1 MAKKKRKKQPLAPVV
16 GRWATGFTF
25 SLLGM
30 TALFSRQDWI
40 SDLLKEP
47 FGEWYRGLF
56 GAPALLIGLGII
68 AGYVI
73 LDGRTWAGIV
83 LLFISLCT
91 LAGLSSP
98 SLDAGFFDLHF
109 VTEPIFD
116 RVPSFFLFIAT
127 LGLSAWLTFG
137 VTHKHVA
144 SVVAPF
150 FDWQRKPVPVLP
162 ARERKAAPEPKTNAA
177 DDYRKKEQ
185 EVLKA
190 RIAQLEKERKP
201 EPTGKKI
208 GIFGVFKDKAAEK
221 PATPAPVSGKIT
233 INASLPAPAA
243 GKTGQAGPAGVPGKV
258 EIVPS
263 RAVVAV
269 GLPKAPAEK
278 PKPKQLQFPHW
289 EFPPMGLLK
298 APLAAHKIDPAEIE
312 RLSATIRLTL
322 SQFGV
327 DVEMAGEVEGPTVTQ
342 FRLKPADGIKL
353 SRIENLKKDLTL
365 SLRAKSI
372 RIEAPIPGLGLVGV
386 EVPNAHRDM
395 IMLRDVLE
403 NPNFSKHKSPLAL
416 AVGKDISGNIVV
428 GDLAKMPHLLIA
440 GQTGSGKSVGVNG
453 FLLSLLYRN
462 TPADLRLILVDPK
475 RVEMSVY
482 GGIPHLLCPVI
493 NGADKALNA
502 LKWCVTEMIRRYDEL
517 TAAHTRNISEF
528 NEKAEK
534 GEKLP
539 YIVVVI
545 DELAD
550 FMMSGNKKEIEN
562 AINRI
567 AQMGRAA
574 GMHLMVATQRPSVDV
589 ITGLIKANIP
599 SRIAFT
605 VASQVD
611 SRTILDTI
619 GAEDLLGRG
628 DMLYSAIGENLQ
640 RVQGVF
646 VGTEEVEAAIH
657 HIKRTTP
664 PDIID
669 QLMDPEILEPKSGVL
684 NADGSVTPDQKAGD
698 DADEEA
704 LISQALNVIAEAGRA
719 STSLLQRRMG
729 LGYPRAARLMDVMR
743 ERGLVEK

>member
-1 MAKKKRKKQPLAPVV
+1 MAKKKRKKQSLAPVV
-16 GRWATGFTF
+16 GRWVTGFAF
-25 SLLGM
+25 SLAGM
-30 TALFSRQDWI
+30 TALFSRQEWAG
-40 SDLLKEP
+40 EMMRP
-47 FGEWYRGLF
+47 VFGEWYRGIF
-56 GAPALLIGLGII
+56 GVPALLVGLGII

-73 LDGRTWAGIV
+73 LDGRTWGGIA
-83 LLFISLCT
+83 LLFASVCT
-91 LAGLSSP
+91 LAGLSS
-98 SLDAGFFDLHF
+98 SNVDAGFFDLHF
-109 VTEPIFD
+109 ITEPIID
-116 RVPSFFLFIAT
+116 RIPSFFLFLAT
-127 LGLSAWLTFG
+127 LGLSLWLTFG
-137 VTHKHVA
+137 VTHKHFA

-150 FDWQRKPVPVLP
+150 FDWKRKPVPVLP
-162 ARERKAAPEPKTNAA
+162 ARERRAESKSAPIPDE
-177 DDYRKKEQ
+177 YRKKAQ
-185 EVLKA
+185 ELEAK
-190 RIAQLEKERKP
+190 IAQLEKDRKP
-201 EPTGKKI
+201 EPSGKKVS
-208 GIFGVFKDKAAEK
+208 IFGIGKSEK
-221 PATPAPVSGKIT
+221 TPAVSGKIS
-233 INASLPAPAA
+233 ISSASSGQKTVSGAMGAA
-243 GKTGQAGPAGVPGKV
+243 GVAPSGKV

-263 RAVVAV
+263 RPVVAV
-269 GLPKAPAEK
+269 GIAKPEPA

-289 EFPPMGLLK
+289 EFPPIGLLK
-298 APLAAHKIDPAEIE
+298 EPLAAHKINPTDIE
-312 RLSATIRLTL
+312 LVSAKIQQTL
-322 SQFGV
+322 LQFKM
-327 DVEMAGEVEGPTVTQ
+327 DVTMVGQVEGPTVTQ
-342 FRLKPADGIKL
+342 FRLRPAEGIKL

-365 SLRAKSI
+365 ALKAKSI

-386 EVPNAHRDM
+386 EVPNVHRDM
-395 IMLRDVLE
+395 IMLREVLE
-403 NPNFSKHKSPLAL
+403 NPAFTKHKSPLAL

-453 FLLSLLYRN
+453 FLLSMLYRN
-462 TPADLRLILVDPK
+462 TPADLRMILIDPK
-475 RVEMSVY
+475 RVEMGTY
-482 GGIPHLLCPVI
+482 NGIPHLLCPVI

-517 TAAHTRNISEF
+517 TAARTRNISEF
-528 NEKAEK
+528 NEKCEK
-534 GEKLP
+534 NEKLP

-646 VGTEEVEAAIH
+646 VSTEEVESAVH

-704 LISQALNVIAEAGRA
+704 LISQALEVIAQAGRA
-719 STSLLQRRMG
+719 STSLLQRRLG